1 MKKKPAVQ
9 SLPLLPDS
17 LAHYPLLCTNQRLY
31 VITQHAETCNG
42 LNTRNVV
49 LVPEGVQG

>member
-17 LAHYPLLCTNQRLY
+17 LAQYPLLYTVY
-31 VITQHAETCNG
+31 E
-42 LNTRNVV
+42 
-49 LVPEGVQG
+49 PEAICDYAACRDMQWLQYP